1 MRALLIAGF
10 DSALKYAAR
19 VADGIEAHGGA
30 PELWAPTS
38 VAPHALA
45 PAQVRAATAR
55 PVRYAPW
62 EELVAAAA
70 AADAVVPVF
79 DGPTVERFV
88 RRVHETAEEGGSM
101 PVVGTGYVGMALY
114 DIVGGYLTRSLA
126 DVLAVNSRT
135 DLAEFGAAADGL
147 GLPADNLLLAGLAL
161 LPAVPAPVRGGPIR
175 TVLLADQP
183 TVPRA
188 RADRIYLWDR
198 LLAYAERHP
207 DREVL
212 LRPRHRPGE
221 GTFHRME
228 LSPVT
233 WAATRDLPP
242 NLHVVHDP
250 IETLLA
256 RTDLLLT
263 VSSTAALEAIAAGI
277 RVAFV
282 ADWVQDAALNPRLL
296 PSGLLRR
303 FDEVDADRL
312 GSPAPAWLDDVFP
325 AAEGPAPAERFALRI
340 MAVASGEAP
349 RSHAAMWD
357 SAFHRGRRATD
368 AAVAALRQAPR
379 NRYSPRRVVAG
390 GLRRALKAVD
400 R

>member
-1 MRALLIAGF
+1 MRTLLIAGF

-19 VADGIEAHGGA
+19 VADGIEAHGGL

-45 PAQVRAATAR
+45 PAQVLAATGR
-55 PVRYAPW
+55 PVQYAPW
-62 EELVAAAA
+62 EELVTAAA

-88 RRVHETAEEGGSM
+88 RRVHDTAGDGSM
-101 PVVGTGYVGMALY
+101 PVVGAGYVGMALY
-114 DIVGGYLTRSLA
+114 DLVGGYLTRSLA

-135 DLAEFGAAADGL
+135 DLAEFRSAAHGL
-147 GLPADNLLLAGLAL
+147 GLPAENLLLAGLAL
-161 LPAVPAPVRGGPIR
+161 LPAVPAPARGGPIR

-188 RADRIYLWDR
+188 RADRLYLWDR
-198 LLAYAERHP
+198 LLRYAERHP

-228 LSPVT
+228 LSPVA

-242 NLHVVHDP
+242 NLRIVHDP
-250 IETLLA
+250 IEALLA
-256 RTDLLLT
+256 RADLLLT
-263 VSSTAALEAIAAGI
+263 VSSTAALEAVAAGV

-303 FDEVDADRL
+303 FDEVDEDRL
-312 GSPAPAWLDDVFP
+312 GSPSPAWLDDVFP
-325 AAEGPAPAERFALRI
+325 AAEGPAPAERFALRLTE
-340 MAVASGEAP
+340 VAEGRSP
-349 RSHAAMWD
+349 RSHPAMWD
-357 SAFHRGRRATD
+357 SAFHRGRRATE

-390 GLRRALKAVD
+390 GLRRALKVVD